1 MKTFS
6 RRKSAVGRPATDAM
20 AALALRASDSF
31 IMEMHAYIMGILS
44 LGRER
49 EEQRSLISSSSSV
62 YEYKHPRAS
71 RSRVKVGKVSN
82 TESGVTSSGDG
93 LDSFEIF

>member
-6 RRKSAVGRPATDAM
+6 RRKST

-44 LGRER
+44 LGEGERGREKK
-49 EEQRSLISSSSSV
+49 EQRSLISSSSSV
-62 YEYKHPRAS
+62 YEYKHPRVS
-71 RSRVKVGKVSN
+71 RSRVEVGKVSN

>member
-1 MKTFS
+1 
-6 RRKSAVGRPATDAM
+6 M

-44 LGRER
+44 LGEER

-62 YEYKHPRAS
+62 YEYKHPRGS
-71 RSRVKVGKVSN
+71 RSRVEVEHSQLDLLQCDVAN
-82 TESGVTSSGDG
+82 NLCHQG
-93 LDSFEIF
+93 LGGC